1 MKRSIT
7 LGLIFLL
14 LLATG
19 CAKHRTLSA
28 AARNNTD
35 SIVEIAV
42 TGLEPAAGEPAQPA
56 ETATPAAEAQAAK
69 PLSPLYE
76 TLGAPTRYQATLTP
90 GTDKLAITV
99 DADVILPNVSAIPT
113 MRISA
118 RDFAQEEVTKFF
130 NALCGDTTMYRMR
143 TQETRA
149 EIQQRIDDFQE
160 ELKTASG
167 ARKTKVEQNIAYYQ
181 KELEQAPV
189 AIQDVVTD
197 GTMTEQQY
205 GDPVKLAMYMGFSAR
220 EHPESNFGGKTF
232 GVRNNYYDFN
242 TKTNYDFNIGAG
254 IGYGR
259 ESRWGSLFFANP
271 IEYIKDETRVPAE
284 AAGELTMTP
293 LEARKL
299 VEAFWQEYGF
309 SDMGVL
315 SVFLANNQDT
325 ETMKVDEHDTYG
337 QKHAYV
343 VTCGQSVNGMIPV
356 SISAMWDGVD
366 WSYENCYFY
375 ISDAGIETFHWGS
388 PNAYVETVTAD
399 TEMLPFSRIDEI
411 FRKMMLVKYESSA
424 DGNATGKLF
433 TYDVDRV
440 MLEWQR
446 IFEQGSK
453 SKGLMVPVWNFYG
466 TFEFQYTNGDHYGSE
481 TRQGFYL
488 PLLSI
493 NAVDGSIVDLR
504 EGY

>member
-1 MKRSIT
+1 MKRSIVYSIV
-7 LGLIFLL
+7 LILL
-14 LLATG
+14 FTTG
-19 CAKHRTLSA
+19 CASVQRA
-28 AARNNTD
+28 EARNNAD
-35 SIVEIAV
+35 QIVEIAV
-42 TGLEPAAGEPAQPA
+42 TGLEPAAIEPTLATAATALTTEPQST
-56 ETATPAAEAQAAK
+56 ETE
-69 PLSPLYE
+69 SPLYE
-76 TLGAPTRYQATLTP
+76 TLGAPRRYQATLAPSTE
-90 GTDKLAITV
+90 KLAITV

-113 MRISA
+113 VRISA
-118 RDFAQEEVTKFF
+118 RDFTQEEVSKFYIAF
-130 NALCGDTTMYRMR
+130 CKDTVMYLAR
-143 TQETRA
+143 TEETRA
-149 EIQQRIDDFQE
+149 EIQQRIDDFRE

-167 ARKTKVEQNIAYYQ
+167 ARKTKVEQNIAYYK
-181 KELEQAPV
+181 KELEKAPET
-189 AIQDVVTD
+189 IQDVVTD

-220 EHPESNFGGKTF
+220 EQPETIFGGKTF
-232 GVRNNYYDFN
+232 GVRNNNYDFN
-242 TKTNYDFNIGAG
+242 TKVNYDFNIGAG

-271 IEYIKDETRVPAE
+271 IEYIKDETAVPAE

-293 LEARKL
+293 LEARSL
-299 VEAFWQEYGF
+299 AETFWQEHGF

-343 VTCGQSVNGMIPV
+343 VTCGQVVNGMIPV
-356 SISAMWDGVD
+356 SISAMWDGVA
-366 WSYENCYFY
+366 WFYEDCYFY

-388 PNAYVETVTAD
+388 PNSYTETVTAD

-424 DGNATGKLF
+424 VGNATGKLF
-433 TYDVDRV
+433 TYRVDRV

-466 TFEFQYTNGDHYGSE
+466 TFDFQYINGDHFGSE
-481 TRQGFYL
+481 IEQGFRL

-493 NAVDGSIVDLR
+493 NAVDGSIIDLR

>member
-7 LGLIFLL
+7 LGLSVLL
-14 LLATG
+14 LLAAG
-19 CAKHRTLSA
+19 CSTAQPLS
-28 AARNNTD
+28 AARNNAD

-42 TGLEPAAGEPAQPA
+42 TGLEPAANESAQSA
-56 ETATPAAEAQAAK
+56 AATATPTEPQTAE
-69 PLSPLYE
+69 PESPLYE
-76 TLGAPTRYQATLTP
+76 KLGAPRHYQATLTP
-90 GTDKLAITV
+90 GTEKLAITV
-99 DADVILPNVSAIPT
+99 DADVILPNVGAIPT

-118 RDFAQEEVTKFF
+118 RDFTQEEVSKFF
-130 NALCGDTTMYRMR
+130 NAFCGDTTMYLQR

-149 EIQQRIDDFQE
+149 EVQQRIDKFQE

-167 ARKTKVEQNIAYYQ
+167 ERKTKVEQNIAYYQ
-181 KELEQAPV
+181 KELTKAPE

-205 GDPVKLAMYMGFSAR
+205 GDPVKLALYMGVSAR
-220 EHPESNFGGKTF
+220 EHPESRYEGRSFGA
-232 GVRNNYYDFN
+232 RNNYYDLN
-242 TKTNYDFNIGAG
+242 TKANYDFNIGAG

-259 ESRWGSLFFANP
+259 EARWGSLFTANP
-271 IEYIKDETRVPAE
+271 IVYIKDETRVPAE
-284 AAGELTMTP
+284 ASGELTMTP

-299 VEAFWQEYGF
+299 IETFWQEHGF

-325 ETMKVDEHDTYG
+325 ETMKLDEHDPYG
-337 QKHAYV
+337 KRHAYV
-343 VTCGQSVNGMIPV
+343 VTCGQIVNGMIPV
-356 SISAMWDGVD
+356 SISAMWDGVN
-366 WSYENCYFY
+366 WRYEGCSFFV
-375 ISDAGIETFHWGS
+375 SDAGIESFQWGS
-388 PNAYVETVTAD
+388 PNKYVETVTAD

-411 FRKMMLVKYESSA
+411 FRKMMLVKYESQA
-424 DGNATGKLF
+424 IGNATGKLF
-433 TYDVDRV
+433 TYHVDRV
-440 MLEWQR
+440 MLDWQR

>member
-1 MKRSIT
+1 MKRIIPI
-7 LGLIFLL
+7 LIAALVL
-14 LLATG
+14 TAG
-19 CAKHRTLSA
+19 CAEALDKTAAVQKNTDQIIEIATTGMEPADRSEPESA
-28 AARNNTD
+28 AA
-35 SIVEIAV
+35 
-42 TGLEPAAGEPAQPA
+42 EPADAA
-56 ETATPAAEAQAAK
+56 ATPAVA
-69 PLSPLYE
+69 SPLYE
-76 TLGAPTRYQATLTP
+76 TLGAPTRYEAELTP
-90 GTDKLAITV
+90 GTEKLAITV
-99 DADVILPNVSAIPT
+99 SANVILPNVSAIPT
-113 MRISA
+113 VRIQA
-118 RDFAQEEVTKFF
+118 RDFTQEEVTKFF
-130 NALCGDTTMYRMR
+130 NAFCGDTVMYKAR
-143 TQETRA
+143 TEETRA
-149 EIQQRIDDFQE
+149 EIQQRIDKFSE

-167 ARKTKVEQNIAYYQ
+167 ARKTKVEENIAYYE
-181 KELEQAPV
+181 KELEKAPET
-189 AIQDVVTD
+189 IQDVVTD
-197 GTMTEQQY
+197 GTLYEDQLGIQEY
-205 GDPVKLAMYMGFSAR
+205 LAKFMKVSAR
-220 EHPESNFGGKTF
+220 EFPETDDKGQSFGA
-232 GVRNNYYDFN
+232 RNNYYDMN
-242 TKTNYDFNIGAG
+242 TKTGYDFTIGAG

-259 ESRWGSLFFANP
+259 ESGWGSLFFANP
-271 IEYIKDETRVPAE
+271 IEYITDETVVPAE

-299 VEAFWQEYGF
+299 AEAFWQEHGF

-325 ETMKVDEHDTYG
+325 ETMKVDENDTYG
-337 QKHAYV
+337 RKHAYV
-343 VTCGQSVNGMIPV
+343 VTCGQVVNGMIPV

-366 WSYENCYFY
+366 WFYEDCYFY

-388 PNAYVETVTAD
+388 PNSYTDTVTAD

-424 DGNATGKLF
+424 IGNATCKLF
-433 TYDVDRV
+433 TYNVDRV

-481 TRQGFYL
+481 IEQGFRL

>member
-1 MKRSIT
+1 MKRSIVYSIV
-7 LGLIFLL
+7 LILL
-14 LLATG
+14 FTTG
-19 CAKHRTLSA
+19 CASVQRA
-28 AARNNTD
+28 EARNNAD
-35 SIVEIAV
+35 QIVEIAAV
-42 TGLEPAAGEPAQPA
+42 GLEPAAGAAVEPPAATESPA
-56 ETATPAAEAQAAK
+56 ETQTPKAA
-69 PLSPLYE
+69 SPLYE
-76 TLGAPTRYQATLTP
+76 KLGVPTHYQVTLTP
-90 GTDKLAITV
+90 DTDKLAITV
-99 DADVILPNVSAIPT
+99 DANVILPNVGAIPT

-118 RDFAQEEVTKFF
+118 RDFTQEEVTKFY
-130 NALCGDTTMYRMR
+130 NAFCDDTTMYLIR
-143 TQETRA
+143 TEETRA
-149 EIQQRIDDFQE
+149 EIQQRIDEFRE
-160 ELKTASG
+160 ELKTANGS
-167 ARKTKVEQNIAYYQ
+167 RKTKVEENIAYYQ
-181 KELEQAPV
+181 KELEKAPET
-189 AIQDVVTD
+189 IQDVIAD

-220 EHPESNFGGKTF
+220 EQPEATFGGKTF
-232 GVRNNYYDFN
+232 GVRNNYYNFN
-242 TKTNYDFNIGAG
+242 TKANYDFNIGAG

-271 IEYIKDETRVPAE
+271 IEYIVDETVVPAE

-293 LEARKL
+293 LEARSL
-299 VEAFWQEYGF
+299 VEAFWQEHGF

-325 ETMKVDEHDTYG
+325 ETMQVDEHDTYG

-343 VTCGQSVNGMIPV
+343 VTCGQVVNGMIPV
-356 SISAMWDGVD
+356 SISAMWDGVA
-366 WSYENCYFY
+366 WFYENCYFY

-388 PNAYVETVTAD
+388 PNEYVETVTAD

-411 FRKMMLVKYESSA
+411 FQKMMLVKYESSA
-424 DGNATGKLF
+424 VGNATGKLF
-433 TYDVDRV
+433 TYHVDRV

>member
-1 MKRSIT
+1 MKRTIA
-7 LGLIFLL
+7 LGIALFLIF
-14 LLATG
+14 ATG
-19 CAKHRTLSA
+19 CTPAKRVE
-28 AARNNTD
+28 ARNNAD
-35 SIVEIAV
+35 QIVEIAAV
-42 TGLEPAAGEPAQPA
+42 GLEPVVAAAEVPSAATEAPA
-56 ETATPAAEAQAAK
+56 ETQTPKAA
-69 PLSPLYE
+69 SPLYE
-76 TLGAPTRYQATLTP
+76 KLGAPTRYQVTLTP
-90 GTDKLAITV
+90 STDKLAITV
-99 DADVILPNVSAIPT
+99 DADVILPNVGAIPT
-113 MRISA
+113 MRIAA
-118 RDFAQEEVTKFF
+118 RDFTQEEVSKFF
-130 NALCGDTTMYRMR
+130 HAFCDDTTMYLAR
-143 TQETRA
+143 TEETRA
-149 EIQQRIDDFQE
+149 EIQQRIDEFRE

-167 ARKTKVEQNIAYYQ
+167 QRKTKVEENITYYE
-181 KELEQAPV
+181 KELEKAPET
-189 AIQDVVTD
+189 IQDVVTD

-220 EHPESNFGGKTF
+220 EQPETTFGGKVF
-232 GVRNNYYDFN
+232 GARNNYYDFN
-242 TKTNYDFNIGAG
+242 TKANYDFNIGAG

-259 ESRWGSLFFANP
+259 ESRWGSLLFANP
-271 IEYIKDETRVPAE
+271 IEYIRDETVVPAE

-293 LEARKL
+293 LEARSL
-299 VEAFWQEYGF
+299 VETFWQEHGF
-309 SDMGVL
+309 TDMGVL

-343 VTCGQSVNGMIPV
+343 VTCGQLVNGVIPV

-366 WSYENCYFY
+366 WRYEDCYFC
-375 ISDAGIETFHWGS
+375 ISDAGIESFHWGS
-388 PNAYVETVTAD
+388 PNEYVETVTAD

-411 FRKMMLVKYESSA
+411 FRKMVLVKYESSA

-433 TYDVDRV
+433 TYNVDHV